1 MLSFWGQKDPRQPCL
16 VLLKADPGPAGGR
29 SRGRAAAR
37 LSHMGTFAFTL
48 GGPVLGDGS
57 LQGERMQ
64 DENSAVM
71 LF

>member
-1 MLSFWGQKDPRQPCL
+1 MLSFGGQKDPRQPCL
-16 VLLKADPGPAGGR
+16 VLLKADPGPARGR

-37 LSHMGTFAFTL
+37 LSHTGMFAFTL

-64 DENSAVM
+64 DENSRVM